1 MERFGGLL
9 EEYKRA
15 DKKRRL
21 DMWLTFREM
30 RVLFDE
36 VERRTTECSL
46 LNLNE
51 FFSTECRRRCDKEG
65 YRDASGQ

>member
-1 MERFGGLL
+1 MQRLGGLL
-9 EEYKRA
+9 EEYNQA

-21 DMWLTFREM
+21 DMWLAFREM

-36 VERRTTECSL
+36 VERRTRDSHL
-46 LNLNE
+46 INLNE

-65 YRDASGQ
+65 YRDASRQ